1 MGKRSKVMS
10 QYPHSIP
17 PGKGGKPHSKKSQS
31 TGLTMHSW
39 VPPSSKFM
47 GKISFFNKITAN
59 HTDFAHFTH
68 SPCELWEIHYKIHP
82 LYLNAFR
89 FLTIGRELQGIGVN
103 RTDFMHFANSSSK
116 LRKIH

>member
-17 PGKGGKPHSKKSQS
+17 LGKGGKPHGKKSQS
-31 TGLTMHSW
+31 TGLTVHSW

-59 HTDFAHFTH
+59 HTDFMQFAH
-68 SPCELWEIHYKIHP
+68 SPCKLHEICYKIHP

-89 FLTIGRELQGIGVN
+89 FLTNGRELHGIGAN
-103 RTDFMHFANSSSK
+103 CTDFAHFADSSSK
-116 LRKIH
+116 LRKIC